1 MLEKVLLKGES
12 LPEYELLDDTGAKV
26 TLRQYWEKQK
36 TIFVFLRHFGC
47 QHCRAQAV
55 QYSRARLL
63 FEEAG
68 LGVVFIGL
76 GDVKQAKEFR
86 EEFFI
91 PYPVLFD
98 PTKQIYKQFQL
109 LKVSPIKEM
118 QPSSFINAIR
128 DTAKYGAAIPK
139 QSARQLGGVF
149 IADTNGRLVYV
160 FRSERA
166 SIFPDVEDT
175 LEYAREPSAV
185 YPQ

>member
-1 MLEKVLLKGES
+1 MLEKVLLKGDT
-12 LPEYELLDDTGAKV
+12 LPEYELLDENGQRV
-26 TLRQYWEKQK
+26 TLRQYWEKRK

-76 GDVKQAKEFR
+76 GNVKQAKDFR
-86 EEFFI
+86 DEFFI

-98 PTKQIYKQFQL
+98 PTKQIYKRFQL
-109 LKVSPIKEM
+109 LMVSPLKEL
-118 QPSSFINAIR
+118 QPSSFMNAIR
-128 DTAKYGAAIPK
+128 DTAKYGAAMPK
-139 QSARQLGGVF
+139 QSVRQLGGVF
-149 IADTNGRLVYV
+149 IVDTNGKLVYV
-160 FRSERA
+160 YRSDRA

-175 LEYAREPSAV
+175 LEYSREPSV
-185 YPQ
+185 V